1 MYTYFIADDETK
13 IRQGLRQLIDW
24 EELGFYCVGE
34 ASNGEEALAAI
45 LEKKPDVALL
55 DIRMPRLSG
64 LEVARLARERNYEG
78 SILILSGYSD
88 FKYAQEAMRYDVKYY
103 ITKPVDEDELTAHLN
118 KVREELEEKKNRSS
132 AIEYYSE
139 KARNGILSDFLTGH
153 LHITPEEMKELGLLS
168 GCYQAAIYEKYSHN
182 AAAVSYRFS
191 DLLRLTNEDNHSYE
205 TLTIDHNEIILLKG
219 DFAVRR
225 FSEFVERFER
235 EVKPQKGSPLDSLFI
250 TYGPVVYR
258 PEDIAISYEE
268 ALHLLKMR
276 FYCDPDQHT
285 FGYHQL
291 QQQAGSLFIPDSA
304 TLDEYKN
311 KLTDYIQTLNR
322 SMIAETLDR
331 LREEIYLSSVP
342 IEDVRLFF
350 IDLYLQVKEAICYRY
365 HTLDIPFP
373 PNSWVVDFIHTR
385 YYLYEII
392 TFISE
397 QAEMILSSLGTTS
410 RESTLENVLRYIK
423 DNYMNNLKLERIA
436 PLFGYNSS
444 YLGKL
449 FTQKM
454 GMNFTAYLDLIRI
467 EASKELLKE
476 GSMKVYEIAEKVGY
490 SNVDY
495 FHTKFKK
502 SEGISPAEYRR
513 KLR

>member
-1 MYTYFIADDETK
+1 
-13 IRQGLRQLIDW
+13 
-24 EELGFYCVGE
+24 
-34 ASNGEEALAAI
+34 
-45 LEKKPDVALL
+45 
-55 DIRMPRLSG
+55 
-64 LEVARLARERNYEG
+64 
-78 SILILSGYSD
+78 
-88 FKYAQEAMRYDVKYY
+88 
-103 ITKPVDEDELTAHLN
+103 
-118 KVREELEEKKNRSS
+118 
-132 AIEYYSE
+132 
-139 KARNGILSDFLTGH
+139 
-153 LHITPEEMKELGLLS
+153 
-168 GCYQAAIYEKYSHN
+168 
-182 AAAVSYRFS
+182 
-191 DLLRLTNEDNHSYE
+191 
-205 TLTIDHNEIILLKG
+205 
-219 DFAVRR
+219 
-225 FSEFVERFER
+225 
-235 EVKPQKGSPLDSLFI
+235 
-250 TYGPVVYR
+250 
-258 PEDIAISYEE
+258 
-268 ALHLLKMR
+268 MR

-291 QQQAGSLFIPDSA
+291 QQQAGSLFIPYSA
-304 TLDEYKN
+304 TLDEYKH
-311 KLTDYIQTLNR
+311 KLTDYIHTLNR